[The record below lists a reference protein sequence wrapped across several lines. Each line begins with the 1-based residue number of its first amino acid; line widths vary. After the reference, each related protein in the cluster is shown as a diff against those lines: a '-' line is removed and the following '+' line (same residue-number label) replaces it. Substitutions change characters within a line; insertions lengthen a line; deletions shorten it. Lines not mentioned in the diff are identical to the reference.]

1 MDRIIKFNKKACLK
15 SRIDMNTDLR
25 KKQKIIMKKIL
36 EIDEYCSFWK
46 NHGKREKTK
55 RC

>member
-1 MDRIIKFNKKACLK
+1 MDRIIKFNKKAWLK
-15 SRIDMNTDLR
+15 PRIDMNTDLR

-46 NHGKREKTK
+46 NHGKCEKKKT
-55 RC
+55 C

>member
-36 EIDEYCSFWK
+36 EIDEYCSF
-46 NHGKREKTK
+46 
-55 RC
+55 